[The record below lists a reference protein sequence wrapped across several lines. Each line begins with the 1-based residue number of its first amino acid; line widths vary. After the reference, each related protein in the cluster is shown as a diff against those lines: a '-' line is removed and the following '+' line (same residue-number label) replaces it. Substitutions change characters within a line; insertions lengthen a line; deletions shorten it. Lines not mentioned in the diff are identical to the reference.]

1 MWTRYLI
8 KCNSCDKIT
17 NLRIQIPERTEMP
30 ITFNCV
36 NCSSEIRAK
45 LIVDFENASWDF
57 TVERGTLID
66 GNILGGD
73 YFFEFSD
80 TLATNSPS
88 VIPHDKVLPTLR
100 MPTSDFEKIKT
111 TKDLRKFHSNE
122 DWENFKDLVRAY
134 VSFNKNV
141 IERLV
146 KKIGEG
152 IFPTEIF
159 QYDND
164 LDYNRNYFLTL
175 NYLVYPWIDFDNHEE
190 FIKWLNKNIFTKAN
204 LSNPDLN
211 DYVTNILS
219 DTYCQKLKEE
229 MGDLTVRFV
238 ELREFFLY
246 ANNEQDSIGVF
257 AGNQDFTKLKNFFT
271 DCYEFIGRTSH
282 LIFRLQNFHERGSQN
297 NLPIG
302 SPRNVTSADD
312 FSSLNHG
319 DKLDILKLSNEIIL
333 KLPFIKSFDNKLRN
347 GINHFKA
354 KLNTSS
360 QIISYYPITKRPDEE
375 YRIKYIDFLNVL
387 LDSFNTVLKIGQ
399 LLKFIL
405 IYKRVLSE
413 RQSKN

>member
-30 ITFNCV
+30 INFNCM

-45 LIVDFENASWDF
+45 LIVDFKKNNFDF
-57 TVERGTLID
+57 IVERGNLVD

-80 TLATNSPS
+80 TLATGSPS
-88 VIPHDKVLPTLR
+88 ASPHDKVLPTLR
-100 MPTSDFEKIKT
+100 MPTSDFEKIKA

-152 IFPTEIF
+152 IFPPEIF
-159 QYDND
+159 RYDND

-190 FIKWLNKNIFTKAN
+190 FIEWLNKNIFTKAN

-211 DYVTNILS
+211 DY
-219 DTYCQKLKEE
+219 
-229 MGDLTVRFV
+229 
-238 ELREFFLY
+238 
-246 ANNEQDSIGVF
+246 
-257 AGNQDFTKLKNFFT
+257 
-271 DCYEFIGRTSH
+271 
-282 LIFRLQNFHERGSQN
+282 
-297 NLPIG
+297 
-302 SPRNVTSADD
+302 
-312 FSSLNHG
+312 
-319 DKLDILKLSNEIIL
+319 
-333 KLPFIKSFDNKLRN
+333 
-347 GINHFKA
+347 
-354 KLNTSS
+354 
-360 QIISYYPITKRPDEE
+360 
-375 YRIKYIDFLNVL
+375 
-387 LDSFNTVLKIGQ
+387 
-399 LLKFIL
+399 
-405 IYKRVLSE
+405 
-413 RQSKN
+413 